1 MTRKPIMQ
9 RIAELEAR
17 KKTLVARLGRQE
29 RVRDTRRKILLGAL
43 VLHRLEQ
50 SNNRAFAERLRLWL
64 RAELTGFLI
73 RDGDRLLFDDLLN
86 SLPSSNADRNGEG
99 SAGPEQ

>member
-50 SNNRAFAERLRLWL
+50 SNERACAERLRLWL
-64 RAELTGFLI
+64 RAELSNFLI
-73 RDGDRLLFDDLLN
+73 REGDRQLFADLLG
-86 SLPSSNADRNGEG
+86 PQPRADSDRSEEG